1 MTQIPEI
8 IEIAKARALARNGEA
23 QAIRE
28 RNHLTI
34 TEVAKEIEVST
45 STVMR
50 WEKGER
56 SPRGDAAL
64 RFGRLM
70 HKLDKVAP

>member
-1 MTQIPEI
+1 MKQTSEV
-8 IEIAKARALARNGEA
+8 IEIAKARAMARNGDA

-28 RNHLTI
+28 RNHLTM
-34 TEVAKEIEVST
+34 TEIAREMNVSI
-45 STVMR
+45 STIMR
-50 WEKGER
+50 WENGER

>member
-1 MTQIPEI
+1 MTKIPEVI
-8 IEIAKARALARNGEA
+8 QLAKARAMARNGEA

-34 TEVAKEIEVST
+34 SEVAREIEVSP
-45 STVMR
+45 SSVMR

-56 SPRGDAAL
+56 SPRGDSAI
-64 RFGRLM
+64 RFAELM